1 MEKEKKEVSAKSNI
15 LEWVQSIVV
24 SIVVVIL
31 IVTFIGR
38 PMGVSGESM
47 APTFHNKDKV
57 ITTNLHGDLKY
68 GDVVVIKRKDDTPLI
83 KRVIAVENEKIDIDF
98 ETGEVSVND
107 VVLDEP
113 YINEVTKN
121 NYGTTFPALVPKG
134 CVFVM
139 GDNRNHSDD
148 SRNPKIGMVNTKN
161 VFGKVIFRIF
171 PFDKIGPIKLEK

>member
-15 LEWVQSIVV
+15 FEWVQSIVV
-24 SIVVVIL
+24 SVIVVTL

-38 PMGVSGESM
+38 PMGVSGDSM
-47 APTFHNKDKV
+47 LPTFHAKDKI
-57 ITTNLHGDLKY
+57 ITTNIHGDLKY
-68 GDVVVIKRKDDTPLI
+68 GDVVVIKRKNDVPLI
-83 KRVIAVENEKIDIDF
+83 KRVIAVENEKIDINF

-113 YINEVTKN
+113 YINEVTKT
-121 NYGTTFPALVPKG
+121 NYGTTFPTLVPKG

-148 SRNPKIGMVNTKN
+148 SRNPEVGMINTKN

-171 PFDKIGPIKLEK
+171 PLDRIGPIKLEK